1 MQKPDHVIEIFLQPG
16 DFYFGDKD
24 TRIRTILGS
33 CVSITMW
40 HPRRL
45 IGGMCHY
52 MLPSRNVKR
61 IGALDGRYAEE
72 AVLMFFQEAM
82 RHDTNPK
89 DYVVKVFGAGNM
101 FPGLGRK
108 QTCGPRSTKGEI
120 DACSNVS
127 CKNAAIVYSLAS
139 NYGFSIE
146 THDLGGE
153 GHRQV
158 VFDIWSGNVWVR
170 RPAMQKAHV

>member
-1 MQKPDHVIEIFLQPG
+1 
-16 DFYFGDKD
+16 
-24 TRIRTILGS
+24 
-33 CVSITMW
+33 
-40 HPRRL
+40 
-45 IGGMCHY
+45 
-52 MLPSRNVKR
+52 
-61 IGALDGRYAEE
+61 
-72 AVLMFFQEAM
+72 
-82 RHDTNPK
+82 
-89 DYVVKVFGAGNM
+89 M